1 MLIVRGV
8 EAVAEF
14 IVSTVRLVTGTV
26 IVAGALVLGGCAY
39 EVAYQPSYLPSE
51 GPSYV
56 AEGKL
61 LLVMGEEQRTFIYE
75 GPPTSTTGDFTKLS
89 VPIGAIVEEIATD
102 VFGECFEYGVEV
114 ADSRAGH
121 DDYVLALEGDMQ
133 EFIYSYTKIIDQ
145 GFDAERA
152 DAWIVP
158 EVEIAFAVK
167 GYNRAGEQVL
177 DKVYDSGV
185 KSGDEYLVTSR
196 PAERINRVL
205 HETLHG
211 LMLQVVADVRPL
223 LLEECKITDLTANS
237 P

>member
-1 MLIVRGV
+1 
-8 EAVAEF
+8 
-14 IVSTVRLVTGTV
+14 
-26 IVAGALVLGGCAY
+26 
-39 EVAYQPSYLPSE
+39 
-51 GPSYV
+51 
-56 AEGKL
+56 
-61 LLVMGEEQRTFIYE
+61 
-75 GPPTSTTGDFTKLS
+75 
-89 VPIGAIVEEIATD
+89 
-102 VFGECFEYGVEV
+102 
-114 ADSRAGH
+114 
-121 DDYVLALEGDMQ
+121 
-133 EFIYSYTKIIDQ
+133 
-145 GFDAERA
+145 
-152 DAWIVP
+152 VP